1 MGNNIFPLP
10 IEIHIA
16 FVVIAAA
23 LLIYRFVTVRRTY
36 QLFLSLAV
44 LMTLFLRDG
53 ISKFMYNCIGIVIF
67 ILIIGALVSSFIDRK
82 KLKAISA
89 AEKSESD
96 ENIKETG
103 KAEE

>member
-1 MGNNIFPLP
+1 
-10 IEIHIA
+10 
-16 FVVIAAA
+16 
-23 LLIYRFVTVRRTY
+23 
-36 QLFLSLAV
+36 
-44 LMTLFLRDG
+44 
-53 ISKFMYNCIGIVIF
+53 MYNCIGIVIF